1 MNDTK
6 NENIVTLEEFKEKNY
21 GKLGTKERDELEF
34 GYKNYKIEELNH
46 ISSLEIEI
54 SEE

>member
-6 NENIVTLEEFKEKNY
+6 NKNIITLGEFKEKNY

-34 GYKNYKIEELNH
+34 GYKNFKIDELNR